1 MIYGVGHDVL
11 NMERISR
18 IVEGHSKDRFLHR
31 ILTANERQALEQ
43 REARSVEWV
52 AGRFAVK
59 EAVVKAFGCG
69 IGKQIGFQ
77 DVEVL
82 PDPLGK
88 PHAIL
93 SEAAWERLGL
103 ASSAMR
109 IHVSISHQPGMA
121 SAFCVVELV

>member
-1 MIYGVGHDVL
+1 MIYGVGHDLL
-11 NMERISR
+11 NMDRISR
-18 IVEGHSKDRFLHR
+18 IVEGRSKKRFLHR
-31 ILTANERQALEQ
+31 ILTPNEIQALER
-43 REARSVEWV
+43 REARMVEWV

-82 PDPLGK
+82 PDILGK
-88 PHAIL
+88 PHAKL
-93 SEAAWERLGL
+93 SEAAWDRLGL
-103 ASSAMR
+103 ASGAMR

-121 SAFCVVELV
+121 SAFCVVETV